1 MPKKNAQETVV
12 FSARIPKADRDWLV
26 EVAAAYGVD
35 AVQILRWALDAM
47 RQYIAANNGRVHLPL
62 DFRELWQQVEARA
75 AAEQSASQ
83 AKRKEA

>member
-26 EVAAAYGVD
+26 EVAATYGVD

-47 RQYIAANNGRVHLPL
+47 RQYIAANNGRVHLPI

-75 AAEQSASQ
+75 AAEQ
-83 AKRKEA
+83 KRKGA